1 VADGT
6 LGAPSTVTD
15 ALDALFTMQK
25 ALVFQLFEQLGV
37 TLTPAE
43 RQAIERRPTNNLDA
57 FLQYSRGLQ
66 ASDAGRFEDAARFFN
81 DARSLDPGFGLAAV
95 RAQTTQAAAQAA
107 VQTVEVAS
115 VVIES
120 NLRTGNEGAAL
131 TAAMTGNPT
140 PNPVATTLS
149 TAAQS
154 VNPPAIAVQTT
165 TSNAAPPQ
173 APPQR
178 DPTTST
184 TGTDVPNRTGT
195 VTIIIRRP

>member
-1 VADGT
+1 
-6 LGAPSTVTD
+6 VTD

-25 ALVFQLFEQLGV
+25 ALVFQLFDQLGV

-43 RQAIERRPTNNLDA
+43 RQAIERRPTSNLGA

-66 ASDAGRFEDAARFFN
+66 AADDGRFEDAARFFN
-81 DARSLDPGFGLAAV
+81 DARSIDPGFSIAAV
-95 RAQTTQAAAQAA
+95 RAQSTQAAAQAA
-107 VQTVEVAS
+107 VQSVEVA
-115 VVIES
+115 VVAIES
-120 NLRTGNEGAAL
+120 NLKTSSEGAAL
-131 TAAMTGNPT
+131 TAATTGNPT
-140 PNPVATTLS
+140 GNPVTNTLN

-165 TSNAAPPQ
+165 TSTTAPPP

-178 DPTTST
+178 DASTST
-184 TGTDVPNRTGT
+184 TGTDAPNRTGS